1 MSATK
6 ETLAFNSITSEYEFQ
21 GYEEADDSN
30 YQYNRD
36 VKLFGLGVRLHIGA
50 AWTWFAGYKFG
61 CAIVTDKIEESVRVA
76 PEHLE
81 QLCEHLRDKGYSIS
95 LALRK

>member
-6 ETLAFNSITSEYEFQ
+6 ENLAFNSITSEYEFQ
-21 GYEEADDSN
+21 GYGDVDDSD
-30 YQYNRD
+30 YQYSRD
-36 VKLFGLGVRLHIGA
+36 VELFGLGVRLHIGD
-50 AWTWFAGYKFG
+50 AWMWFAGYKFG
-61 CAIVTDKIEESVRVA
+61 CAIVTDKMEESARVA

-81 QLCEHLRDKGYSIS
+81 QLCEHLRDEGYSIS